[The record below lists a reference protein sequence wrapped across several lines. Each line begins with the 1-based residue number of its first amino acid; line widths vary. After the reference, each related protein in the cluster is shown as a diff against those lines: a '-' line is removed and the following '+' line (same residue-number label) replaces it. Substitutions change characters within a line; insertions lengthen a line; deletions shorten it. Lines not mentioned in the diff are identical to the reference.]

1 MVIFPQVSATHQAGE
16 RSRLGVTFA
25 LYAAVV
31 VAIAAALFVA
41 APHVVTLFFGDA
53 FARSATALRWL
64 SIASV
69 ALALRSFPI
78 EVLRGIGR
86 PGLTSIA
93 EGANWVLFLSIVPA
107 AAVLGGLT
115 GTAAGV
121 AIASSASLGV
131 LIVLAA
137 RAGLLDTARP
147 AAPRVEKAAEG
158 GVP

>member
-93 EGANWVLFLSIVPA
+93 EGANWLLFLAIVPA

-121 AIASSASLGV
+121 AVASSGSLAV
-131 LIVLAA
+131 LIVIAA
-137 RAGLLDTARP
+137 RAGLLDAARP
-147 AAPRVEKAAEG
+147 AAARGERATQG